1 MTRPHDCAA
10 MRSLL
15 AELAT
20 GATSGHERAR
30 ALGHVTGCPTC
41 RAELDQLAKV
51 ADGLLMLVPAAEP
64 PPEFE
69 SAVLQRLGMVGSRTA
84 SRRRRNYS
92 RRMMLA
98 VGAMVAALL
107 LVSGG
112 SATVVYRQGEQDRAL
127 ADQYRQTLSI
137 ANGRYL
143 KAERLTTPAGEQ
155 SGTVFLYQGSPSWLL
170 VSISAAPTD
179 GRYEILVRDRG
190 GALRMVGTCQLKN
203 RAGTTG
209 YRLDLPVAH
218 VAEIQLT
225 QDGQVR
231 LTATLPS

>member
-1 MTRPHDCAA
+1 MTRPHDCSA

-20 GATSGHERAR
+20 GAASGHERAW

-41 RAELDQLAKV
+41 RAELDELAKV
-51 ADGLLMLVPAAEP
+51 ADGLLMLVPPAEP

-69 SAVLQRLGMVGSRTA
+69 SAVLTRLGMAGSRTA
-84 SRRRRNYS
+84 GRRRRYS

-98 VGAMVAALL
+98 VGGIAAALL
-107 LVSGG
+107 FVSGG
-112 SATVVYRQGEQDRAL
+112 SAKVVYQQGATDRAL
-127 ADQYRQTLSI
+127 AEQYRQTLSI

-143 KAERLTTPAGEQ
+143 KAARLATPAGEQ

-170 VSISAAPTD
+170 VSISSAPTD
-179 GRYEILVRDRG
+179 GRYEIHVRDRG
-190 GALRMVGTCQLKN
+190 GALRTVGACQLKN
-203 RAGTTG
+203 HSGTTG
-209 YRLDLPVAH
+209 YRLDIAVAH

-225 QDGQVR
+225 QDNQVR
-231 LTATLPS
+231 LTATLPT

>member
-1 MTRPHDCAA
+1 MTRPHDCSA

-20 GATSGHERAR
+20 GAASGHERAW

-41 RAELDQLAKV
+41 RAELDELAKV
-51 ADGLLMLVPAAEP
+51 ADGLLRLAPPAEP

-69 SAVLQRLGMVGSRTA
+69 SAVLKRLGMAGSRTA
-84 SRRRRNYS
+84 ERRRRYS

-98 VGAMVAALL
+98 VGGIAAALL
-107 LVSGG
+107 LVSGA
-112 SATVVYRQGEQDRAL
+112 SATVVYRQGEADRAL

-143 KAERLTTPAGEQ
+143 RAARLTTAAGEQ
-155 SGTVFLYQGSPSWLL
+155 TGTVFLYQGSPSWLL
-170 VSISAAPTD
+170 VSISSAPTD
-179 GRYEILVRDRG
+179 GRYEIRVRDRG
-190 GALRMVGTCQLKN
+190 GVLRSVGACQVKD
-203 RAGTTG
+203 RSGTTG
-209 YRLDLPVAH
+209 YRLDIAVAH

-225 QDGQVR
+225 QGSQVR
-231 LTATLPS
+231 LTATLPN

>member
-1 MTRPHDCAA
+1 

-20 GATSGHERAR
+20 GAASGHERAW
-30 ALGHVTGCPTC
+30 ALGQVTGCPVC
-41 RAELDQLAKV
+41 RAELDELAKV
-51 ADGLLMLVPAAEP
+51 ADGLLMLAPPAEP

-69 SAVLQRLGMVGSRTA
+69 SAVLTRLGMAGSRTA
-84 SRRRRNYS
+84 HRRRRYS
-92 RRMMLA
+92 RRMMVA
-98 VGAMVAALL
+98 VGGIAAALL

-112 SATVVYRQGEQDRAL
+112 SATVVYQQGETDRAL

-143 KAERLTTPAGEQ
+143 KAARLTTPSGAQ

-170 VSISAAPTD
+170 VSISSAPTD
-179 GRYEILVRDRG
+179 GRYEIRIRDRG
-190 GALRMVGTCQLKN
+190 GVLRTIGACQVKDHS
-203 RAGTTG
+203 GTTG
-209 YRLDLPVAH
+209 YQLDIAVAH

-225 QDGQVR
+225 QAGQTP
-231 LTATLPS
+231 LTATLPN

>member
-1 MTRPHDCAA
+1 MTRPHDCPAT
-10 MRSLL
+10 RSLL

-20 GATSGHERAR
+20 GATSGHERAW

-41 RAELDQLAKV
+41 RAELDELAKV
-51 ADGLLMLVPAAEP
+51 ADGLLMLAPPAEP

-69 SAVLQRLGMVGSRTA
+69 SAVLKRLGMTGSRTA
-84 SRRRRNYS
+84 RRYS
-92 RRMMLA
+92 RRMILA
-98 VGAMVAALL
+98 VGGIAAALI

-112 SATVVYRQGEQDRAL
+112 SATVVYQQGETDRAL

-143 KAERLTTPAGEQ
+143 KAARLTTPSGAQ

-170 VSISAAPTD
+170 VSISAAPSD
-179 GRYEILVRDRG
+179 GRYEIHIRDRAG
-190 GALRMVGTCQLKN
+190 VLRTIGACQVKDHS
-203 RAGTTG
+203 GTTG
-209 YRLDLPVAH
+209 YQLDIAVAH

-225 QDGQVR
+225 QATQTP
-231 LTATLPS
+231 LTATLPN